1 MSTTSTAATT
11 VARTGRPLPLAAR
24 VGLVIAAL
32 LGLADAVSNGAMLAD
47 GGIAIAG
54 LALGVVTLVAVPFAW
69 RAARPARITVA
80 VSRVLSGLT
89 GLPAFFVDGVPANWV
104 VLAAAGLV
112 LNVVVAVLVLRPA
125 QR

>member
-1 MSTTSTAATT
+1 MSTTSTAAT

-32 LGLADAVSNGAMLAD
+32 LGLADVVSNGAMLAD

-54 LALGVVTLVAVPFAW
+54 LALGVVTLVAAPFAW

-89 GLPAFFVDGVPANWV
+89 GLPAFFVDGVPAGWV